1 MSDVKSE
8 VKQDV
13 KSEAVVLKATPKV
26 AVPEFDQYINV
37 VLTKENYE
45 VVKEAVTKNPAKLQK
60 IMQYVN
66 SPAFKQDQLK
76 EVFSRSVF

>member
-1 MSDVKSE
+1 MTSPINKLLEKETV
-8 VKQDV
+8 
-13 KSEAVVLKATPKV
+13 AVKATPV
-26 AVPEFDQYINV
+26 VPEFDQYINV

-45 VVKEAVTKNPAKLQK
+45 VVKDAVTKNPDKLQK

>member
-8 VKQDV
+8 VKQDI
-13 KSEAVVLKATPKV
+13 KPEAVVLKATPKA

-45 VVKEAVTKNPAKLQK
+45 VVKEAVTKNPTKVQK

>member
-1 MSDVKSE
+1 MSDIKQEVKPEVKSFS
-8 VKQDV
+8 K
-13 KSEAVVLKATPKV
+13 VV
-26 AVPEFDQYINV
+26 VPQFDQYINV
-37 VLTKENYE
+37 ILTKENYE

-76 EVFSRSVF
+76 EVFSRPVF

>member
-1 MSDVKSE
+1 MSDVK
-8 VKQDV
+8 Q
-13 KSEAVVLKATPKV
+13 EAVVLKATPRV
-26 AVPEFDQYINV
+26 VVPEFDQYINV

-45 VVKEAVTKNPAKLQK
+45 VVKEAVTKNPTKVQK

>member
-8 VKQDV
+8 VKQDI
-13 KSEAVVLKATPKV
+13 KPEAVVLKATPKV
-26 AVPEFDQYINV
+26 VPEFDQYINV
-37 VLTKENYE
+37 VLTKENYG

-76 EVFSRSVF
+76 EVFSRPVF

>member
-1 MSDVKSE
+1 MSE
-8 VKQDV
+8 VKLESKV
-13 KSEAVVLKATPKV
+13 TPVVAKAV
-26 AVPEFDQYINV
+26 VPEFDQYINV

>member
-1 MSDVKSE
+1 MSE
-8 VKQDV
+8 VKLESKV
-13 KSEAVVLKATPKV
+13 TPVVAKV
-26 AVPEFDQYINV
+26 VVPEFDQYINV
-37 VLTKENYE
+37 VLTRENYE
-45 VVKEAVTKNPAKLQK
+45 VVKDAVTKNPAKLQK

>member
-1 MSDVKSE
+1 MTNPINK
-8 VKQDV
+8 
-13 KSEAVVLKATPKV
+13 VLEKETATVKV
-26 AVPEFDQYINV
+26 APVVVEFDQYINV

-45 VVKEAVTKNPAKLQK
+45 VVKEAVTKNPAKLEK